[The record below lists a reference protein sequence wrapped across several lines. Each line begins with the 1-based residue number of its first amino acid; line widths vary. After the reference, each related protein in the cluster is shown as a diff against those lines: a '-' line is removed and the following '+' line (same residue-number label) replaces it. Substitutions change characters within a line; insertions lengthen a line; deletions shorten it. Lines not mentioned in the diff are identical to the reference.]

1 MRKLAYC
8 LLLAALPAHADL
20 YRWVDPQS
28 GSVKFSSL
36 PPPWYGDARRQAGA
50 PAVELIGYQPA
61 VKPAPTPV
69 AGEKPPPPRAQ
80 SALEERWRGL
90 LQGLAVLPPQPD
102 FDRAGQAIQQQVQAY
117 EAVRAELDRMDP
129 NGAARR
135 RAEEGG
141 LFERLKKGL
150 EEQFGR

>member
-50 PAVELIGYQPA
+50 PAVELLSYQPA
-61 VKPAPTPV
+61 VKPAP
-69 AGEKPPPPRAQ
+69 PPSRPLA
-80 SALEERWRGL
+80 SLEERWRAM
-90 LQGLAVLPPQPD
+90 LQVFSALPGRAD
-102 FDRAGQAIQQQVQAY
+102 FDRAGQGIQQQVQAY
-117 EAVRAELDRMDP
+117 EAVRAELDRQDP
-129 NGAARR
+129 AGAARR
-135 RAEEGG
+135 RAAEGG
-141 LFERLKKGL
+141 LLERLKKGL
-150 EEQFGR
+150 EAQLAR

>member
-1 MRKLAYC
+1 MLAYC
-8 LLLAALPAHADL
+8 LLLAAFPAHADL

-50 PAVELIGYQPA
+50 PAVEVLSYQPA
-61 VKPAPTPV
+61 VKPA
-69 AGEKPPPPRAQ
+69 PPPPRAQ

-90 LQGLAVLPPQPD
+90 LRVLAVLPQQPD

-150 EEQFGR
+150 EAQIR

>member
-28 GSVKFSSL
+28 GSVKFSNL
-36 PPPWYGDARRQAGA
+36 PPPWYGDPLRQAGS
-50 PAVELIGYQPA
+50 PAVEVISYGSP
-61 VKPAPTPV
+61 VKPAPPPV

-80 SALEERWRGL
+80 SGLEERWRGL
-90 LQGLAVLPPQPD
+90 LKVIAVLPERPD

-150 EEQFGR
+150 EAQFGR

>member
-8 LLLAALPAHADL
+8 LLLAALPAYADL
-20 YRWVDPQS
+20 YRWIDPQS
-28 GSVKFSSL
+28 GSVKFSSQ
-36 PPPWYGDARRQAGA
+36 PPPWYGDAGRQAGA
-50 PAVELIGYQPA
+50 PAVELINYQPA
-61 VKPAPTPV
+61 VKPA
-69 AGEKPPPPRAQ
+69 PPPRAQ

-90 LQGLAVLPPQPD
+90 LQVLAVLPQQPD
-102 FDRAGQAIQQQVQAY
+102 FDRAGQGIQQQVQAY

-150 EEQFGR
+150 EAQFGR